1 MAKLYLICDKEKS
14 CHEKKHSQMLC
25 CTVTVRWHGSL
36 YQEVYHGTG
45 RPQTL
50 ICTNTSVQTNHEDF
64 YFEERHQNVWSNQ
77 LYWDKEK
84 DQCLY
89 FSFTQC
95 DTLKAKYTATV
106 FHRFVFTFE
115 HHLKLFSLP
124 RVIKNNVKKKVLCR
138 IGEGAIVLFPA
149 CQHRESCDQENV
161 RRSAQPV
168 LLMSWNTALLE
179 EVLVNSRAGST
190 LLAAGASVRAEK
202 DVYLTGITKIFYLWT
217 SSVAQLLRKSRC
229 IQRLY
234 NIINILLFKYV

>member
-1 MAKLYLICDKEKS
+1 
-14 CHEKKHSQMLC
+14 MLC

-50 ICTNTSVQTNHEDF
+50 ICTNTSVHHKDF

-77 LYWDKEK
+77 LYWDKKK

-106 FHRFVFTFE
+106 FYRFM
-115 HHLKLFSLP
+115 
-124 RVIKNNVKKKVLCR
+124 
-138 IGEGAIVLFPA
+138 LFPA
-149 CQHRESCDQENV
+149 CQNRESCDQENV

-168 LLMSWNTALLE
+168 LLMSWNTALIE

-202 DVYLTGITKIFYLWT
+202 DVYLTGITKIFYFWT
-217 SSVAQLLRKSRC
+217 SSMAQLLRKSRC

>member
-124 RVIKNNVKKKVLCR
+124 RVIKNNVKKKCYAELVKVLSFCS
-138 IGEGAIVLFPA
+138 
-149 CQHRESCDQENV
+149 QHVNIESPV
-161 RRSAQPV
+161 TRRMCGGQHNRCCWWAEIQPC
-168 LLMSWNTALLE
+168 LKRFW
-179 EVLVNSRAGST
+179 
-190 LLAAGASVRAEK
+190 
-202 DVYLTGITKIFYLWT
+202 
-217 SSVAQLLRKSRC
+217 
-229 IQRLY
+229 
-234 NIINILLFKYV
+234 